1 MSRVAA
7 QKTWQQIWIR
17 PEVRPRANPTRSDP
31 ARVRARRRGR
41 ARRGNGTLARSA
53 TPPDES
59 PPPPP
64 TATFADVPAPLDR
77 RCFPSSRRSAARAR
91 SACSSAAVRSPAL
104 PASGAPR
111 PSDERIFHARPRH
124 RFPSPSRASVAPP
137 RRAAGPRRA
146 AESRAAAAFDD
157 DDDARGVRSNL
168 ETRAAREGPR
178 DRRRADRSIRPSPR
192 SPPSLSN
199 AIRTFKDARKNEC
212 IPEDAKRVKEG
223 ISWRENLVRRTVR
236 GMNPQIFPG
245 LNDWMS
251 K

>member
-1 MSRVAA
+1 
-7 QKTWQQIWIR
+7 
-17 PEVRPRANPTRSDP
+17 VRPAPPTSESFTRDRGIDFHP
-31 ARVRARRRGR
+31 LARVRR
-41 ARRGNGTLARSA
+41 
-53 TPPDES
+53 
-59 PPPPP
+59 
-64 TATFADVPAPLDR
+64 PA
-77 RCFPSSRRSAARAR
+77 AA
-91 SACSSAAVRSPAL
+91 
-104 PASGAPR
+104 
-111 PSDERIFHARPRH
+111 
-124 RFPSPSRASVAPP
+124 

>member
-1 MSRVAA
+1 VFPIVAA
-7 QKTWQQIWIR
+7 IGSAGTLCVFFCGRQISSSPGFR
-17 PEVRPRANPTRSDP
+17 CAPPLRRANLSRATAASISIPL
-31 ARVRARRRGR
+31 ARVRR
-41 ARRGNGTLARSA
+41 
-53 TPPDES
+53 
-59 PPPPP
+59 
-64 TATFADVPAPLDR
+64 PA
-77 RCFPSSRRSAARAR
+77 AA
-91 SACSSAAVRSPAL
+91 
-104 PASGAPR
+104 
-111 PSDERIFHARPRH
+111 
-124 RFPSPSRASVAPP
+124 